1 MLFYYTPNFGL
12 TTFSITTHLPF
23 FSLSY
28 RWREL
33 VAPAHLVPPNLSKTF
48 YNPLLVNTF
57 LFFHRYIPPLK
68 GARGMFLSLFRH
80 YIPSHWGSPRQLGMC
95 KRGGFLR
102 FSVILPPSAYG
113 LRPSISSSFFR
124 LETPFSPFFVSL
136 YYIMSQLFIYPSYT
150 NRPRFV

>member
-1 MLFYYTPNFGL
+1 MVRAQLGPPSKQKHLQMFVSAFLLYPNFGL

-48 YNPLLVNTF
+48 YNPLLVTTF
-57 LFFHRYIPPLK
+57 PLFRPNIPPLK
-68 GARGMFLSLFRH
+68 GARGMLSP
-80 YIPSHWGSPRQLGMC
+80 I
-95 KRGGFLR
+95 
-102 FSVILPPSAYG
+102 AYS
-113 LRPSISSSFFR
+113 LRPSTFSLFFR
-124 LETPFSPFFVSL
+124 LETPFLTFFASL